1 MGRRTSARW
10 GAGWRSASASRGPR
24 RRTRPTRS
32 PSPSAFCTGRRSPRA
47 WRAPWPR
54 ERRRDRLA
62 LWHARR
68 EEPGAARARG
78 RRRGLRGPGLAPDL
92 RRPATRGRHG
102 ASPRPHRGARGRDRA
117 VRLPPSRGAGA
128 LPPAPQGEGCRTAH
142 AARRPPRRRRGRR
155 RSAPADHPRGG
166 EEARRAHRGRVP
178 RGRGGARRRCAAR
191 GGARGRRR
199 RPRRGRVGAR
209 QPGLQA
215 RRGRARGRAHQAA
228 GRAARGGGAGRAS
241 GALRMRR
248 PSPIET
254 EPLED
259 EIAVEAPLRPRTLD
273 EYVGQES
280 IRENL
285 RVQIAA
291 ARARGDVLDHVLL
304 YGPPGLGKTS
314 LAHVIAHEL
323 EVGIRAT
330 AGPVLERPG
339 DLAAILTN
347 LERGQVFFVDE
358 IHRLNHVVEETLYPA
373 MEDFQLDLVVGQGPT
388 ARSIKLPLR
397 PFCLV
402 GATTRAGLLTSAL
415 RDRFGATFRLD
426 FYGTDDLQKI
436 LRRSAS
442 ILGVALD
449 EDGGAELAGRARGT
463 PRIANRLLRRV
474 RDFAEVRAQG
484 RITRTVARDALALLD
499 VDEAGFDKMDRA
511 LLLTIVDKFAGG
523 PVGIDTLAAAVGEER
538 DTIEDVYEP
547 FLIQEGFL
555 ARTPKGRVATALAYA
570 HFGRRAGTPVQAAAQ
585 QKLF

>member
-1 MGRRTSARW
+1 MGRRAE
-10 GAGWRSASASRGPR
+10 
-24 RRTRPTRS
+24 PTL
-32 PSPSAFCTGRRSPRA
+32 PVPV
-47 WRAPWPR
+47 
-54 ERRRDRLA
+54 ED
-62 LWHARR
+62 
-68 EEPGAARARG
+68 
-78 RRRGLRGPGLAPDL
+78 DL
-92 RRPATRGRHG
+92 
-102 ASPRPHRGARGRDRA
+102 
-117 VRLPPSRGAGA
+117 L
-128 LPPAPQGEGCRTAH
+128 
-142 AARRPPRRRRGRR
+142 
-155 RSAPADHPRGG
+155 
-166 EEARRAHRGRVP
+166 
-178 RGRGGARRRCAAR
+178 
-191 GGARGRRR
+191 
-199 RPRRGRVGAR
+199 
-209 QPGLQA
+209 
-215 RRGRARGRAHQAA
+215 
-228 GRAARGGGAGRAS
+228 
-241 GALRMRR
+241 
-248 PSPIET
+248 
-254 EPLED
+254 
-259 EIAVEAPLRPRTLD
+259 VEAPLRPRTLD
-273 EYVGQES
+273 EYIGQES

-291 ARARGDVLDHVLL
+291 ARSRGDVLDHILL

-314 LAHVIAHEL
+314 LAHVIANEL
-323 EVGIRAT
+323 DVTIRPT

-347 LERGQVFFVDE
+347 LERGHVFFIDE

-388 ARSIKLPLR
+388 ARLIKLPLK

-426 FYGTDDLQKI
+426 FYGREDLQRI
-436 LRRSAS
+436 LRRSAT

-449 EDGGAELAGRARGT
+449 DDGAAELAGRARGT

-474 RDFAEVRAQG
+474 RDFAEVRAEG
-484 RITRTVARDALALLD
+484 RITRAVARDALALLD

-570 HFGRRAGTPVQAAAQ
+570 HFGRRAGTPVPAQ
-585 QKLF
+585 QKLL

>member
-1 MGRRTSARW
+1 MRD
-10 GAGWRSASASRGPR
+10 GPI
-24 RRTRPTRS
+24 
-32 PSPSAFCTGRRSPRA
+32 
-47 WRAPWPR
+47 
-54 ERRRDRLA
+54 
-62 LWHARR
+62 
-68 EEPGAARARG
+68 
-78 RRRGLRGPGLAPDL
+78 
-92 RRPATRGRHG
+92 
-102 ASPRPHRGARGRDRA
+102 
-117 VRLPPSRGAGA
+117 
-128 LPPAPQGEGCRTAH
+128 
-142 AARRPPRRRRGRR
+142 
-155 RSAPADHPRGG
+155 
-166 EEARRAHRGRVP
+166 VP
-178 RGRGGARRRCAAR
+178 
-191 GGARGRRR
+191 
-199 RPRRGRVGAR
+199 
-209 QPGLQA
+209 
-215 RRGRARGRAHQAA
+215 
-228 GRAARGGGAGRAS
+228 
-241 GALRMRR
+241 
-248 PSPIET
+248 

-259 EIAVEAPLRPRTLD
+259 DVAVEVPLRPRTLD
-273 EYVGQES
+273 EYVGQDS

-323 EVGIRAT
+323 AVSIRAT

-339 DLAAILTN
+339 DLAAILSN
-347 LERGQVFFVDE
+347 LERGEVFFVDE

-402 GATTRAGLLTSAL
+402 GATTRAGLLSNAL

-426 FYGTDDLQKI
+426 FYGTEDLHRI

-442 ILGVALD
+442 ILGAALD
-449 EDGGAELAGRARGT
+449 EDGAAEIAGRARGT

-484 RITRTVARDALALLD
+484 KIDRTVARDALRLLD

-511 LLLTIVDKFAGG
+511 LLLIIIDRFAGG
-523 PVGIDTLAAAVGEER
+523 PVGLDSLAAAVAEER

-547 FLIQEGFL
+547 FLIQEGYL

-570 HFGRRAGTPVQAAAQ
+570 HFGRRVDTPAAASQ